1 MRSARCST
9 RCARRVPL
17 QSISFSAFLTFVLIA
32 GVVLLGI
39 STLMFRSIDR
49 KNAPPK
55 WPTLIDEEFSG
66 ADTDQRRDLIERLV
80 LVPSVW
86 SRETLSA
93 ALSEERD
100 PELRSLIERS
110 LSS

>member
-17 QSISFSAFLTFVLIA
+17 QSISFSAFLIVVLVA
-32 GVVLLGI
+32 GVVLFGL
-39 STLMFRSIDR
+39 SSFMLRSLER
-49 KNAPPK
+49 KAAPPA
-55 WPTLIDEEFSG
+55 WPALIDETLSG
-66 ADTDQRRDLIERLV
+66 ADTDQRRDLIERLGMV
-80 LVPSVW
+80 ESPW

-93 ALSEERD
+93 ALADERD

-110 LSS
+110 LGS